1 MYSNHDLYRVIHKA
15 VRALLSDLVAKAG
28 RVDFT
33 DAAQVAQLRADTA
46 ATMALLSSHA
56 EHEHEFISPVI
67 AKVAPE
73 VGRKVDAAH
82 DEQEEQI
89 ESLEIVLDSI
99 DSNSPDAP
107 WKGHVYLVRLSRFV
121 GELLVHMADEEEQIM
136 PALQSA
142 MTEEQ
147 IAELHDALVSSVPP
161 QEMAQWA
168 EWMLPSINTPERAGL
183 LGGMRAG
190 APPQV
195 FAFFRELARRVLSPA
210 DDAALEARLNEA
222 VLA

>member
-15 VRALLSDLVAKAG
+15 VRSLLSDLVAKAG

-33 DAAQVAQLRADTA
+33 NAVQVAQLRADTA

-56 EHEHEFISPVI
+56 EHEHEFISPVV
-67 AKVAPE
+67 AKLAPE
-73 VGRKVDAAH
+73 AGRRIDSAH
-82 DEQEEQI
+82 DDQEEQI
-89 ESLEIVLDSI
+89 ESLNIILDSI

-107 WKGHVYLVRLSRFV
+107 WKGHVFLVRLSRFA

-142 MTEEQ
+142 MSEEQ
-147 IAELHDALVSSVPP
+147 LAELHHAIVSSVPP

-168 EWMLPSINTPERAGL
+168 EWMLPASNTPERAGL
-183 LGGMRAG
+183 LAGMRAG

-195 FAFFRELARRVLSPA
+195 FAFFRDLARRVLPAA
-210 DDAALEARLNEA
+210 DDAALEERLNEVVMA
-222 VLA
+222 